1 MKSEFVVKE
10 LISLQKPLP
19 LYSTSFRPS
28 GNVNC
33 EWSVENSINISVV
46 LTYFWIELDMR
57 R

>member
-33 EWSVENSINISVV
+33 EWSVENAINISVV